1 MVLALIVVVA
11 QLGAQTHAYTHLASA
26 PDSTQHRA
34 HAVPCSSAALSLRC
48 SRPSVSSSYSAAPA
62 LIDQSSV
69 CPNLTVAV
77 QRAAICRAYRSR
89 APPLQS

>member
-1 MVLALIVVVA
+1 MILALIVLVA

-34 HAVPCSSAALSLRC
+34 HTVPCSEC
-48 SRPSVSSSYSAAPA
+48 STFAPLLTAVSSPSYAAAPA
-62 LIDQSSV
+62 VIDQSSV
-69 CPNLTVAV
+69 CPNLTVAL